1 MLHPLSVPSLTPPYS
16 PLAGTRSRHLGS
28 CCLSLL
34 PLLDPAQERSTIS
47 AELRVTGAG
56 GGRVAE
62 LRATAA
68 KL

>member
-1 MLHPLSVPSLTPPYS
+1 MWRYTPFTL
-16 PLAGTRSRHLGS
+16 PLAGTRSRLLGS

-34 PLLDPAQERSTIS
+34 PLLDPAQERSRIS
-47 AELRVTGAG
+47 TELSVTGPG